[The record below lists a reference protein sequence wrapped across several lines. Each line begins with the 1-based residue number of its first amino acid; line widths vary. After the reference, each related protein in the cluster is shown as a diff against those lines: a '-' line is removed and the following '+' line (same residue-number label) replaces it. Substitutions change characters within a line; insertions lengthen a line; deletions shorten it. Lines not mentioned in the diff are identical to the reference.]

1 MTPLSANVNPEGDPN
16 RLLDA
21 LRERKQLKNDAELCR
36 ALDVAPPLIS
46 KIRNRKLVISPALLI
61 RMHDTFDM
69 PINEL
74 RRLMT

>member
-46 KIRNRKLVISPALLI
+46 KIRNRKLAISPALMI